1 MSVDNNNFKEQR
13 RRRAENFQLKIQ
25 DNYDYESES
34 LANDSAELNSYS
46 GQDVKDQIARESK
59 HALKKKR
66 KQQKKEMKAK
76 NKRNRRVFRWIWVTS
91 VVIVGVMLSTFI
103 ITGMNDLLAVNR
115 TDNTQVRIQFE
126 KDPTIDEVTEVL
138 VKKEIINEPLYF
150 ELFAGLTSS
159 SENFHQGTYN
169 LRKNMDYQAIISAL
183 ESSTNT
189 KDIVTITII
198 EGQNILEVGNLLK
211 KEGALADLD
220 KFLEL
225 CNSDEFD
232 EDFSFLADIDKKE
245 DRYYKL
251 EGYLYPDQYDFYL
264 NEDPESIIFKMLRN
278 YDQKITEKNSF
289 NGYDELSTVQKMAEN
304 SEYSLDEIMVI
315 ASIIQD
321 EAADENDMYTI
332 SSIIHNRLDADVDM
346 GVSNLGLDST
356 KYYPYASKE
365 DVPDSEGDDY
375 VSKYDTYSKAGL
387 PAGPICNPRIEAIKA
402 ALCPNDTSYYYF
414 CHDSEGNAYY
424 ASTMYEHEQNL
435 ENLE

>member
-34 LANDSAELNSYS
+34 AAADSAELNSYS

-76 NKRNRRVFRWIWVTS
+76 NKRNRRLFRWIWVTS

-115 TDNTQVRIQFE
+115 TSDETIRLQFD
-126 KDPTIDEVTEVL
+126 KKPTLDEITEIL
-138 VKKEIINEPLYF
+138 VEKEIINEPMYF
-150 ELFAGLTSS
+150 KMFATITKSTDDFL
-159 SENFHQGTYN
+159 QGTFD
-169 LRKNMDYQAIISAL
+169 LEKNMDYQAILSAL
-183 ESSTNT
+183 QSSSGS
-189 KDIVTITII
+189 DDVVTITII
-198 EGQNILEVGNLLK
+198 EGQNVLEVGNLLK

-232 EDFSFLADIDKKE
+232 EDFKFLADIDNKE
-245 DRYYKL
+245 ERYYKL

-264 NEDPESIIFKMLRN
+264 NEDPEDIIFKMLRN
-278 YDQKITEKNSF
+278 YDNRMSEKNSF
-289 NGYDELSTVQKMAEN
+289 NGYDKLSTAYKMAEN
-304 SEYSLDEIMVI
+304 SKYSLDEIMII

-321 EAADENDMYTI
+321 EAANKNDMYNI
-332 SSIIHNRLDADVDM
+332 SSVIHNRLDADVNM

-356 KYYPYASKE
+356 KFYPYTSKE
-365 DVPDSEGDDY
+365 DVPDSKGDEY
-375 VSKYDTYSKAGL
+375 VSKYDTYTKEGL
-387 PAGPICNPRIEAIKA
+387 PAGAICNPSIDAIKA
-402 ALCPNDTSYYYF
+402 ALCPNNTSYYYF
-414 CHDSEGNAYY
+414 CHDKDGNAYY
-424 ASTMYEHEQNL
+424 ASTMYEHELNL
-435 ENLE
+435 EKI

>member
-1 MSVDNNNFKEQR
+1 MRIGIDTCGKPIYKWATGS
-13 RRRAENFQLKIQ
+13 
-25 DNYDYESES
+25 
-34 LANDSAELNSYS
+34 
-46 GQDVKDQIARESK
+46 SK
-59 HALKKKR
+59 
-66 KQQKKEMKAK
+66 Q
-76 NKRNRRVFRWIWVTS
+76 
-91 VVIVGVMLSTFI
+91 
-103 ITGMNDLLAVNR
+103 
-115 TDNTQVRIQFE
+115 
-126 KDPTIDEVTEVL
+126 
-138 VKKEIINEPLYF
+138 
-150 ELFAGLTSS
+150 ELFLNVAKVLCESGCVSIQTASKGKHPFKVYAQHWFEVFKKPTVRPLTAL
-159 SENFHQGTYN
+159 TYS
-169 LRKNMDYQAIISAL
+169 Q
-183 ESSTNT
+183 
-189 KDIVTITII
+189 
-198 EGQNILEVGNLLK
+198 Q
-211 KEGALADLD
+211 
-220 KFLEL
+220 
-225 CNSDEFD
+225 
-232 EDFSFLADIDKKE
+232 
-245 DRYYKL
+245 L

-278 YDQKITEKNSF
+278 YDQKITERNSF

>member
-138 VKKEIINEPLYF
+138 VEKEIINEPLYF

-356 KYYPYASKE
+356 KYYPYASAE
-365 DVPDSEGDDY
+365 DVPETEGDDY
-375 VSKYDTYSKAGL
+375 VSKYDTYSKTGL
-387 PAGPICNPRIEAIKA
+387 PAGAICNPSIDAIKA
-402 ALCPNDTSYYYF
+402 ALCPSDTNYYFF
-414 CHDSEGNAYY
+414 CHDSNGNAYY

-435 ENLE
+435 EKLE

>member
-138 VKKEIINEPLYF
+138 VEKEIINEPLYF

-159 SENFHQGTYN
+159 SESFHQGTYN

-289 NGYDELSTVQKMAEN
+289 NGYDEL
-304 SEYSLDEIMVI
+304 
-315 ASIIQD
+315 
-321 EAADENDMYTI
+321 
-332 SSIIHNRLDADVDM
+332 
-346 GVSNLGLDST
+346 
-356 KYYPYASKE
+356 
-365 DVPDSEGDDY
+365 
-375 VSKYDTYSKAGL
+375 
-387 PAGPICNPRIEAIKA
+387 
-402 ALCPNDTSYYYF
+402 
-414 CHDSEGNAYY
+414 
-424 ASTMYEHEQNL
+424 
-435 ENLE
+435 